1 MTTSIRESK
10 CEATFPPLTLD
21 TGYIIVKNFEA
32 GESDSIDV
40 EFLQLGPNLVI
51 EDLKYCQSYTNGTSA
66 DITEADC
73 YVVSDEG
80 NSALSQ
86 WGLMPASSTG
96 IMRRTSHPWL
106 RAREPSIP

>member
-1 MTTSIRESK
+1 ME
-10 CEATFPPLTLD
+10 
-21 TGYIIVKNFEA
+21 NFEA
-32 GESDSIDV
+32 GESDSIDA

-80 NSALSQ
+80 DSALS
-86 WGLMPASSTG
+86 
-96 IMRRTSHPWL
+96 
-106 RAREPSIP
+106 